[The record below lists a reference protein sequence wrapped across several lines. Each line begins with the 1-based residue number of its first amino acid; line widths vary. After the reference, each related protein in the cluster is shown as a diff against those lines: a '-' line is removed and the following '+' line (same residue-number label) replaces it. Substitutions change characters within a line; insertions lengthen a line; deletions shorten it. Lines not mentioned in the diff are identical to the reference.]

1 MSEIDIENKK
11 ISPKTFF
18 FPLCLCIIISF
29 IKLVEIKNGV
39 SFHTLGVYPG
49 NFDKFYGLFLYPLIH
64 SSTNHL
70 FNNLIPLFFLT
81 SALIHFFDRHG
92 YLIFF
97 TIYFFSGLLLFIIGR
112 EVYHIG
118 ASGIIYGLASFL
130 FFSGIIRNNIQL
142 LSFSL
147 LIVFLYGSMVWGIF
161 PETVKP
167 GVSWEGHLSGSIIGL
182 IFSILLK
189 NIGPQKKKYEWDYED
204 EDEDEGENEYHYEI
218 VE

>member
-18 FPLCLCIIISF
+18 FPLCLCIIISL
-29 IKLVEIKNGV
+29 IKLVEIKSGV

-97 TIYFFSGLLLFIIGR
+97 TIYFFSGLLLFMIGR

-161 PETVKP
+161 PGTVKP

>member
-1 MSEIDIENKK
+1 MNDKDLENKK

-18 FPLCLCIIISF
+18 FPLGICIIISV
-29 IKLVEIKNGV
+29 IKLIEIKKGV

-49 NFDKFYGLFLYPLIH
+49 NFDKFYGVFLYPFIH
-64 SSTNHL
+64 GSTNHL
-70 FNNLIPLFFLT
+70 FNNLIPLFFLS
-81 SALIHFFDRHG
+81 SALIHFFDRFA

-97 TIYFFSGLLLFIIGR
+97 IIYFFSGLLLFIIGR
-112 EVYHIG
+112 ELFHIG

-161 PETVKP
+161 PETVKS
-167 GVSWEGHLSGSIIGL
+167 GVSWEGHLSGSIVGF
-182 IFSILLK
+182 IFSIILK
-189 NIGPQKKKYEWDYED
+189 NIGPQKKKYDWDYQD
-204 EDEDEGENEYHYEI
+204 EDDDEDDDEYYYEI